1 LAPTPWKHGGRE
13 AIDFAAQLGDNPAN
27 SSAAPAALQ
36 GGLMSLTP
44 TAPSEPT
51 VVETTALPRW
61 VTILFAVAFALTGYL
76 LYANYEQREALRKSQ
91 EDANKKTQAMIAEM
105 DKTNARIADLKGQL
119 DVTSQKLGLTQDEL
133 ARARGLAQS
142 LKAEQQKSDAQLR
155 EQIGAVEADTTT
167 KIGQVTTQLSG
178 TQTDLN
184 ATKADLA
191 ATKTQMQSMKGD
203 LGVQSGLIARN
214 HDEVEEL
221 KRLGERDIF
230 EFSLNKSKKAP
241 DHVGPIQVQLK
252 KTDPKKYKYTINVL
266 ADDKV
271 IEKKDRTVG
280 EPIQFYV
287 HGVRAPYEIVVF
299 DVGKDQVKGYLSTPK
314 AAAAAPPAGPT
325 GQ

>member
-1 LAPTPWKHGGRE
+1 MSSTP
-13 AIDFAAQLGDNPAN
+13 
-27 SSAAPAALQ
+27 S
-36 GGLMSLTP
+36 T
-44 TAPSEPT
+44 PSETPA
-51 VVETTALPRW
+51 VEAAALPRW
-61 VTILFAVAFALTGYL
+61 VTILFVVAFALVGYL

-91 EDANKKTQAMIAEM
+91 EDANKKTQAMVAEI
-105 DKTNARIADLKGQL
+105 DKTNSRIADLKGQL

-142 LKAEQQKSDAQLR
+142 VKTEQQKSDAQLR
-155 EQIGAVEADTTT
+155 EQIGAVQADTTA
-167 KIGQVTTQLSG
+167 KFGQMSTQLNG

-191 ATKTQMQSMKGD
+191 ATKTQMQTMKGD

-230 EFSLNKSKKAP
+230 EFSLNKSKKGLE
-241 DHVGPIQVQLK
+241 HVGPIQVQLK
-252 KTDPKKYKYTINVL
+252 KTDPKKYQYTLNVV
-266 ADDKV
+266 ADDKT
-271 IEKKDRTVG
+271 IEKKDRTAG

-299 DVGKDQVKGYLSTPK
+299 DVAKDQIKGYLSTPK
-314 AAAAAPPAGPT
+314 SAGAAPPPSGE
-325 GQ
+325 